1 MQMFDDFSETVEND
15 SLSEREAT
23 IVKRRKVGD
32 AKVMTRGVMKQKRV
46 KNSTAK
52 LAVEQIEKY
61 NKKKK
66 TYETRHL
73 TDYVPPEWTPEDDFK
88 LILSA
93 NHTRDIYDV
102 YEGVTFSKV
111 FTYEDVLY
119 RYHELMDDKE
129 MYRKTYEIVSAQ
141 IPWDMRLR
149 IAVEVPFSYEEQRV
163 IVDALLDRKKNA
175 TFPFMRELLNKH
187 PNVFHPSRTAGKLME
202 FYDTYMRSPQMHS
215 SVWYRDFE
223 DEIYNVETEDSEDDI
238 FLEELRKFSNFSLNE
253 NLMAGDQ
260 SQSIEAESVGA
271 EASTSCDEGSSTKR
285 IRRMLCGVAGNYL
298 LPSRYLL
305 CMGKSTPNYTVD
317 IDISREGH
325 ASRMY
330 SEQALIHYDDLSG
343 RPLITNIAPN
353 ILSVD
358 QKMLGMRGTAPLYDY
373 SVIQT
378 TYFRLVYREM

>member
-93 NHTRDIYDV
+93 NH
-102 YEGVTFSKV
+102 
-111 FTYEDVLY
+111 
-119 RYHELMDDKE
+119 
-129 MYRKTYEIVSAQ
+129 
-141 IPWDMRLR
+141 
-149 IAVEVPFSYEEQRV
+149 VEVPFSYEEQRV

-260 SQSIEAESVGA
+260 SQSIEAESIGA

-305 CMGKSTPNYTVD
+305 CVGKSTPNYTVD

>member
-15 SLSEREAT
+15 SLSEREAP
-23 IVKRRKVGD
+23 VVRRRKVGD
-32 AKVMTRGVMKQKRV
+32 TKVLTRGVMKQKRV

-88 LILSA
+88 LVLA
-93 NHTRDIYDV
+93 ADHTQDIYDV
-102 YEGVTFSKV
+102 YEGVTFSRI

-129 MYRKTYEIVSAQ
+129 MYRKACDNVRTH

-149 IAVEVPFSYEEQRV
+149 IAVEIPFSHEERRL
-163 IVDALLDRKKNA
+163 ILDAVHDCKENA

-187 PNVFHPSRTAGKLME
+187 PNVFYPSRTAGKLME
-202 FYDTYMRSPQMHS
+202 FYDTYMRSPHMHS
-215 SVWYRDFE
+215 SVLYRDFD
-223 DEIYNVETEDSEDDI
+223 DEIYNVETEESEDDI
-238 FLEELRKFSNFSLNE
+238 FLEELRKFSNFSLDE

-260 SQSIEAESVGA
+260 NQTVEEESVGV
-271 EASTSCDEGSSTKR
+271 ETSTSCDEGSSTKR

-325 ASRMY
+325 SSRMY

-358 QKMLGMRGTAPLYDY
+358 QKMLSMRGTAPLYDY